1 MQLQKNNDDD
11 DDKQKNDDSDYKKVK
26 TMNKREKESY
36 IDFFTTR
43 TKQSM
48 LYVFVAYFYL
58 ILFSLIVSSVHSLR
72 VENLRESNKDISSIT
87 IEWTI
92 SGDDSVNEDR
102 NLTNGDD
109 GEWLGFKIKYF
120 TTKLQFT
127 PVLLRNTLLRK
138 FRLDNLKSNT
148 EYKIQVSAFNRLEN
162 EGPASNLLSV
172 RTLESGKLKLQ
183 KKEGIVFQ
191 SQ

>member
-1 MQLQKNNDDD
+1 
-11 DDKQKNDDSDYKKVK
+11 
-26 TMNKREKESY
+26 MNKREKDSK

-43 TKQSM
+43 ATKTRTKHSM
-48 LYVFVAYFYL
+48 LYVNFVFVAY
-58 ILFSLIVSSVHSLR
+58 LFFFLSLIASPVHSLR

-92 SGDDSVNEDR
+92 SGDDSVNDDSNR
-102 NLTNGDD
+102 VRNNLTNSDD
-109 GEWLGFKIKYF
+109 GGGEWLGFKIKYF
-120 TTKLQFT
+120 TNKLQFT
-127 PVLLRNTLLRK
+127 PVLLRNTMLRK

-172 RTLESGKLKLQ
+172 RTLESGKLN
-183 KKEGIVFQ
+183 
-191 SQ
+191 